1 MQEERRHDESAA
13 EGLLESTTGIRRG
26 VVAWRTSTFDG
37 AGVIGGWSGVCGS
50 NTQRQLPTSAVLGV
64 PVGNEV
70 ELNWANSLLAV
81 VRK

>member
-1 MQEERRHDESAA
+1 MTGL
-13 EGLLESTTGIRRG
+13 EGLQRRMSSLQP
-26 VVAWRTSTFDG
+26 WRPP

-50 NTQRQLPTSAVLGV
+50 NTQRQLSTSAVLGV